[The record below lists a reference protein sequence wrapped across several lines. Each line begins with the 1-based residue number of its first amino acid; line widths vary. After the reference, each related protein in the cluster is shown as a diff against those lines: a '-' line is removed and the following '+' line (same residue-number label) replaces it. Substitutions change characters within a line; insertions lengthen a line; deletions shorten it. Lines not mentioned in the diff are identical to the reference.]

1 MITDDHGNKHGK
13 RKKDRRYGRNVTQD
27 TVNQLIAKLDAALVE
42 RDQMKRERDH
52 YRSRRTELENERRE
66 VKAKQPESIEQVIDS
81 NYSYAPLKFDF
92 NQYHETGARSAP
104 NPHISEEDEDENPSN
119 VDPTMGD

>member
-1 MITDDHGNKHGK
+1 MITDDHGNKYGK

-52 YRSRRTELENERRE
+52 YRSRRRELEQARRMDKRKYTACTEE
-66 VKAKQPESIEQVIDS
+66 VTDS
-81 NYSYAPLKFDF
+81 NKQDDF
-92 NQYHETGARSAP
+92 SIKSIGGRTSAP
-104 NPHISEEDEDENPSN
+104 NPHISEEDKDENPSD